1 MEDPI
6 TGTDVWQEGISQ
18 AFPLVCPFHQTS
30 NVHHI
35 QVGRNFTVN
44 QKILKWQG
52 LDIKKYKAWQ
62 WAIQGLT

>member
-35 QVGRNFTVN
+35 QVGRNFTDN
-44 QKILKWQG
+44 QKDLEMTKPWH
-52 LDIKKYKAWQ
+52 
-62 WAIQGLT
+62 